1 VFAPDERDLL
11 LRFCVWPRLRHFLR
25 NIPPDAPI
33 ADVFA
38 SFDAAVV
45 DARLAVAPSAAQ
57 PVHIDPRRL
66 SSLPGRFGGHGTMP
80 HTGLW
85 WDSAYYGSFAA
96 VWHFSRAWCGP
107 LRGAQL
113 AQAGQGRHL
122 TALQAAWDRIAEAHT
137 RMQRRGDLAAL
148 LPDDAHFPEMHS
160 RLQHGRVSPASVP
173 LGQLA
178 AGGLDDDSGDSPSL
192 LYDLDSCDTAC
203 HRYAQRA
210 ASHGSCGFA

>member
-1 VFAPDERDLL
+1 MNEACE
-11 LRFCVWPRLRHFLR
+11 WM
-25 NIPPDAPI
+25 
-33 ADVFA
+33 
-38 SFDAAVV
+38 
-45 DARLAVAPSAAQ
+45 

-203 HRYAQRA
+203 HTNAQRA
-210 ASHGSCGFA
+210 STAVAASHDFLSLHDDPSTTAKMESLQTSADGI